1 MSFIVTGNAIQT
13 LKSKDSVKIISVR
26 GTAFEAAATEGG
38 SAGSETGKGN
48 ISLCYIDFY
57 GT

>member
-1 MSFIVTGNAIQT
+1 LL
-13 LKSKDSVKIISVR
+13 LKNIKKNLSQNDIRRKIISVR